1 MVTGIADASP
11 TFLSYIFTILS
22 DNDSSR
28 MLHIISKRRPLKI
41 SDFRTPKRYY
51 ERIAK
56 LKKAHLITDKKKNRK
71 HTAEDKTKTNYEL
84 TDLGLAVN
92 DSLLTLRR
100 AANVHWGL
108 RAIDAVDGRMPCEER
123 NKLIEKLIHDET
135 IRKILLQKNT

>member
-11 TFLSYIFTILS
+11 TFLSHIFTILS

-28 MLHIISKRRPLKI
+28 MLQIISKGRPLKI

-56 LKKAHLITDKKKNRK
+56 LKKAHLITDKKKDRK
-71 HTAEDKTKTNYEL
+71 YMAEDKTKTNYEL
-84 TDLGLAVN
+84 TELGLAVN
-92 DSLLTLRR
+92 NSLLTLKR

-108 RAIDAVDGRMPCEER
+108 RAIDVLDERMPYEER